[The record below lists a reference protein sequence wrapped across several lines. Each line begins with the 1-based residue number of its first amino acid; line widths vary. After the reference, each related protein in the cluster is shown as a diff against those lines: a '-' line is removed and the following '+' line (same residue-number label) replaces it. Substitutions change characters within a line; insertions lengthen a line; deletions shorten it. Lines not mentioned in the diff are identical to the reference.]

1 LAPLILVGQL
11 LLERLVAA
19 WIGVEQWDT
28 IQLPTVSILS
38 PWPRPPRLL
47 VISMSNPP
55 TLARLVL
62 LLAAVVLPAGCSYVT
77 KPWITP
83 GVTLVDFRPA
93 SITAEQQTFI
103 VRLNVVNPND
113 RTLPIKGATY
123 NVELDGY
130 EIANG
135 AGELDEQIPA
145 FGEGVVDV
153 AVNTDLLSLIRNV
166 PASAIG
172 DRRWSYRIS
181 GILELAGGY
190 VPVPFRYSGEVETSQ
205 ILSSLMR

>member
-1 LAPLILVGQL
+1 
-11 LLERLVAA
+11 
-19 WIGVEQWDT
+19 
-28 IQLPTVSILS
+28 
-38 PWPRPPRLL
+38 
-47 VISMSNPP
+47 MSNPSP
-55 TLARLVL
+55 LARLVL
-62 LLAAVVLPAGCSYVT
+62 LLAAFVLPIGCSYVT

-123 NVELDGY
+123 KVELDDH
-130 EIANG
+130 EVAKG

-153 AVNTDLLSLIRNV
+153 AVITDLLSLVRNV
-166 PASAIG
+166 PVSAIS

-190 VPVPFRYSGEVETSQ
+190 VPVPFLYSGEVETSQ